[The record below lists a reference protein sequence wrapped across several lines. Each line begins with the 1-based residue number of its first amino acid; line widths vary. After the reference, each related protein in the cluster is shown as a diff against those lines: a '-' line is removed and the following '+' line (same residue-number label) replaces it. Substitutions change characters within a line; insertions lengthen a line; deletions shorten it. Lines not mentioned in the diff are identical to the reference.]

1 MHVLDNDK
9 HDIVL
14 TVRYIGGWVS
24 DLSEIEYSLTEESDP
39 AMVCVATLQYKYI
52 EVEKD
57 GIIITGRPS
66 VNDTRESQY
75 QQKVMGMHPSMR

>member
-1 MHVLDNDK
+1 
-9 HDIVL
+9 
-14 TVRYIGGWVS
+14 
-24 DLSEIEYSLTEESDP
+24 
-39 AMVCVATLQYKYI
+39 MVCVATLQYKYI